1 MQSGQTTHKTMPC
14 LVQPLWFVT
23 LSLAASDD
31 RHCVNYRRA
40 GERLT
45 APTATAICR
54 VGGLQRLAWTCVCGS
69 VRFRPEQICA
79 VTDSVSEQQWSVR
92 SIPNCCRWLI
102 LVLQTY
108 YSIAVLYLFISDRTR
123 WSLFVDFVQDE
134 LPCIAD
140 YVVSLARNT
149 DVIEKELQ
157 ECDHLIEETNLGSW
171 SHQYVL

>member
-1 MQSGQTTHKTMPC
+1 MQLLIRSRNSSG
-14 LVQPLWFVT
+14 
-23 LSLAASDD
+23 
-31 RHCVNYRRA
+31 
-40 GERLT
+40 
-45 APTATAICR
+45 
-54 VGGLQRLAWTCVCGS
+54 
-69 VRFRPEQICA
+69 RF
-79 VTDSVSEQQWSVR
+79 VR
-92 SIPNCCRWLI
+92 SLIVADVLI

-157 ECDHLIEETNLGSW
+157 ECDHLIEETNLGS
-171 SHQYVL
+171 